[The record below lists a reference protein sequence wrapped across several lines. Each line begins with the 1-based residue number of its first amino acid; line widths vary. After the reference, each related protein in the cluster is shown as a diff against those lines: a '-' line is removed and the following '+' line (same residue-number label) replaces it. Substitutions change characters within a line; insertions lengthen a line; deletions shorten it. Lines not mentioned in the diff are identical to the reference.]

1 MNRVMQLGRLVRDP
15 ETKQVNGTTVL
26 QGTIATSR
34 KWKASDGEIKEKPCY
49 VDFKIWGKRADAFAR
64 FVFKGHIVYMEGQL
78 DLDSWE
84 TDDGS
89 KRSKLSIL
97 VENFEFLPQKKGDDE
112 RQSAP
117 RAQPQEPEY
126 ASGGSNYDYGDDDIP
141 F

>member
-1 MNRVMQLGRLVRDP
+1 MQLGRLVRDP

-34 KWKASDGEIKEKPCY
+34 KWKTSDGEIKEKPCF
-49 VDFKIWGKRADAFAR
+49 VDFKIWGKRAETFVKY
-64 FVFKGHIVYMEGQL
+64 VFKGNIVYLEGQL
-78 DLDSWE
+78 DYDSWDTPE
-84 TDDGS
+84 GG

-112 RQSAP
+112 RQSSS
-117 RAQPQEPEY
+117 RSQSQPQEPEY
-126 ASGGSNYDYGDDDIP
+126 ATGGSEYDDYGDDDIP

>member
-15 ETKQVNGTTVL
+15 ETKQVNGTTL
-26 QGTIATSR
+26 LHGTIVTSR
-34 KWKASDGEIKEKPCY
+34 KWKGSDGEIKEKPCY
-49 VDFKIWGKRADAFAR
+49 VDFKIWGKRADTFSKY
-64 FVFKGHIVYMEGQL
+64 VFKGHVVYLEGGL

-97 VENFEFLPQKKGDDE
+97 VENFELLPQKKSDDE
-112 RQSAP
+112 RQSNS
-117 RAQPQEPEY
+117 RSQSQEPEY
-126 ASGGSNYDYGDDDIP
+126 SSDGSSYNYEDDDIP